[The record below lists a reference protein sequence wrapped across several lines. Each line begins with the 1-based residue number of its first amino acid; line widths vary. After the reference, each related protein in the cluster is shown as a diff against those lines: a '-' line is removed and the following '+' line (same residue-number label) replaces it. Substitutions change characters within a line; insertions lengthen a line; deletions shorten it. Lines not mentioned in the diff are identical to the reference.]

1 MYMYSVY
8 KEFPRYKLSIEIKD
22 HKFGDLY
29 EHLYVYNHHS
39 SKSGHIDRFDTLQWT
54 TQITVHNLASH

>member
-22 HKFGDLY
+22 HKFGDL
-29 EHLYVYNHHS
+29 EHFYITITIQNLGTSIPCNGQPKLLS
-39 SKSGHIDRFDTLQWT
+39 T
-54 TQITVHNLASH
+54 T